1 MLLHKATVP
10 MSRLVLDRRRGWCR
24 CVGGVYVLVIVVWP
38 PGARTPSDQDAHVN
52 PGPLARAVLLD
63 DSRPARL
70 LVIIATARN
79 SYVRGVVPLLVPG
92 PSVFLC
98 IVGILP
104 SSSLPR

>member
-38 PGARTPSDQDAHVN
+38 PGARTPSVQDVLVN